1 MQRDERLGRTTVD
14 IPQLLIMLAKN
25 RRGLGASRPGRGGG
39 GGCSLWPRMREAR
52 AVRPPCNV
60 SLKTVLRGSYS
71 N

>member
-39 GGCSLWPRMREAR
+39 GVFSLATNAR
-52 AVRPPCNV
+52 
-60 SLKTVLRGSYS
+60 SSGSKTALQCFSKDCVAWII
-71 N
+71 

>member
-39 GGCSLWPRMREAR
+39 GG
-52 AVRPPCNV
+52 
-60 SLKTVLRGSYS
+60 VLFGHECEKLGQ
-71 N
+71 